1 MQGKEMLIMGEE
13 KKAPVCRSVFSDGS
27 SVTTCQRYTE
37 IWVRLIHQM
46 EKSKET
52 LAKTR

>member
-13 KKAPVCRSVFSDGS
+13 KKAPVCRSVFSD
-27 SVTTCQRYTE
+27 VTTCQRYTE